1 MNRAFFKGIL
11 VVLAAVSIPALF
23 FASEKTYKVGDIG
36 PGGGIVFYKNSS
48 GFSVDNGSGESK
60 ICHYL
65 EVSKEDVGCASWAP
79 RSLTAA
85 SASTR
90 YGIGEGMAATQDI
103 LNSAGKTKLTS
114 ENCAAYACSKYRTST
129 TKAGDWFLPTSDE
142 IRLIFKNLSPEKIDI
157 NNTEFYWSSSV
168 EADNRAWARKNKTAT
183 VDSIDNK
190 FMVRAVHAF

>member
-11 VVLAAVSIPALF
+11 VVLAAVLIPALF

-103 LNSAGKTKLTS
+103 LNSAGQIKKL
-114 ENCAAYACSKYRTST
+114 R
-129 TKAGDWFLPTSDE
+129 
-142 IRLIFKNLSPEKIDI
+142 PEKLQ
-157 NNTEFYWSSSV
+157 
-168 EADNRAWARKNKTAT
+168 
-183 VDSIDNK
+183 
-190 FMVRAVHAF
+190 